1 MPSPFVQILPIN
13 CLRAITSFP
22 CRFFEKR
29 SGTRYDPANQHTY
42 FVCKMTTDKSNGTA
56 VVAGFDRGNYGLGPS
71 EMIPLFDPKNLE
83 LLTQYG
89 GPEGICEALKVNPKT
104 GLFSTTHAVRFT
116 LQLLTIDSLLVKT
129 CKP

>member
-1 MPSPFVQILPIN
+1 M
-13 CLRAITSFP
+13 TK
-22 CRFFEKR
+22 EK
-29 SGTRYDPANQHTY
+29 TND
-42 FVCKMTTDKSNGTA
+42 TA
-56 VVAGFDRGNYGLGPS
+56 VIAGFDRGNYGLGPS

-104 GLFSTTHAVRFT
+104 GLFSTTHAVRST